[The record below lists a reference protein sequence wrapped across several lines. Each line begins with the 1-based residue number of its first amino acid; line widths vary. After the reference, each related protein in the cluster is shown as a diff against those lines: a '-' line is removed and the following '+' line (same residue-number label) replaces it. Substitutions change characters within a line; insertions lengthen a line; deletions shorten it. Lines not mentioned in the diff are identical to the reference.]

1 MATPT
6 HPDVLLEPVRVPSVA
21 DEVTDRLVTA
31 VAVGAFAP
39 GEHLPAEREL
49 ASMLGVSRST
59 VREGIARLRE
69 AGLVETR
76 RGRSGG
82 AFVLASWTPASAS
95 AVRRTLEP
103 ALPDLEPL
111 FDLRARVE
119 EMVARAAA
127 ERCTAQDAAVLREA
141 LAAFAAARGP
151 AQEHA
156 SDRRLHDAVLQVTAN
171 PHLVALRRDLLG
183 RVGLGLPLEPYR
195 AEVFTRALAEHADL
209 VAAITGGEVERA
221 GQVARSHF
229 AMSAEALRE
238 TLARG
243 LGAEGPAAQRSASA
257 TEA

>member
-6 HPDVLLEPVRVPSVA
+6 HHDALLEPVRVPSVA

-31 VAVGAFAP
+31 VALGAFAP

-59 VREGIARLRE
+59 VREAIGRLRD
-69 AGLVETR
+69 ADLVETR

-95 AVRRTLEP
+95 AVRRTLGP
-103 ALPDLEPL
+103 ALPDLELL

-127 ERCTAQDAAVLREA
+127 ERCTTTDAAALRAA
-141 LAAFAAARGP
+141 LTAFAAAAGEP
-151 AQEHA
+151 ADEHA
-156 SDRRLHDAVLQVTAN
+156 CDRRLHDAVLQVTAN
-171 PHLVALRRDLLG
+171 PHLVALSRDLLG

-195 AEVFTRALAEHADL
+195 PEVFTRALGEHADL
-209 VAAITGGEVERA
+209 VAAITAGEVERA
-221 GQVARSHF
+221 GQVARAHF
-229 AMSAEALRE
+229 AMLAEALRE

-243 LGAEGPAAQRSASA
+243 VAQRSASA